1 MGCLLWPFALIA
13 GIFTGALGLAGKIIG
28 FVLGAVGG
36 LISLIFAFVLG
47 AVGVALCMTIIGA
60 VIGVPLILFAAGL
73 AFRAIF

>member
-36 LISLIFAFVLG
+36 LISLICAFVLG
-47 AVGVALCMTIIGA
+47 AVGVA
-60 VIGVPLILFAAGL
+60 
-73 AFRAIF
+73 RRHSRS